1 MKKGVI
7 LENNFLNEVI
17 FRIDFTTI
25 LKLSGN
31 KKEYAEEFQKKI
43 FLRLMKM

>member
-7 LENNFLNEVI
+7 LEDNFLNEII

-25 LKLSGN
+25 LKICGDE
-31 KKEYAEEFQKKI
+31 KA
-43 FLRLMKM
+43 